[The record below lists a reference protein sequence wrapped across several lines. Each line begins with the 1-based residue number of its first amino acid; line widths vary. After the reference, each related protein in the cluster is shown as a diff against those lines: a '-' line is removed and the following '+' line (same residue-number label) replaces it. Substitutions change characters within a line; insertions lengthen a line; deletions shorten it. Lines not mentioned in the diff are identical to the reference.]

1 MTDFGEDDF
10 LRAVAA
16 FEAAPFE
23 PEQWEHGLDLFARAG
38 GGWAGQLLAIEP
50 DGSIVFNLVT
60 RMSSDAVVE
69 WERRGGS
76 IVGVNPRAQS
86 ILSRPF
92 SVTADDDFLSRQ
104 EQQRSPFYQEL
115 FRPFDAAFM
124 SVGRLRDH
132 GRVKAIAGA
141 IRSHRQGHA
150 GKTDH
155 ERISRLLPYVDAALR
170 TSLALGRRDMHV
182 AIDSLQLLSLIAFAC
197 DASGRVLSQTEAA
210 EAAQP
215 AVGPLAVRER
225 HLVAVEERHD
235 APLQEAIRR
244 ACTRGLPNGRRT
256 STILASTPDGT
267 PYRLDIA
274 PLPHG
279 RVHSVTACLVTVAH
293 PQPVA
298 DPGALLSRM
307 FGLTRSEAQVAIGIA
322 RGLSSTEIACDR
334 QVSVATVRAQVH
346 TVLQKAGVTK
356 ASALAA
362 LVGRLNI

>member
-1 MTDFGEDDF
+1 
-10 LRAVAA
+10 
-16 FEAAPFE
+16 
-23 PEQWEHGLDLFARAG
+23 
-38 GGWAGQLLAIEP
+38 
-50 DGSIVFNLVT
+50 
-60 RMSSDAVVE
+60 
-69 WERRGGS
+69 
-76 IVGVNPRAQS
+76 
-86 ILSRPF
+86 
-92 SVTADDDFLSRQ
+92 
-104 EQQRSPFYQEL
+104 
-115 FRPFDAAFM
+115 
-124 SVGRLRDH
+124 
-132 GRVKAIAGA
+132 
-141 IRSHRQGHA
+141 
-150 GKTDH
+150 
-155 ERISRLLPYVDAALR
+155 LLPYVDAALR

-256 STILASTPDGT
+256 STILASTRDGT

-279 RVHSVTACLVTVAH
+279 RVHSVAACLVTVAH